1 MTLSD
6 GHVWGGWGVIS
17 VALHSPRARPWQR
30 EATRPGR
37 REPGVSL
44 RRGRLHALVVC
55 SRPKIANSE
64 LLTAE
69 NPTV

>member
-1 MTLSD
+1 VTLSD
-6 GHVWGGWGVIS
+6 GHVWGGWGVAS

-44 RRGRLHALVVC
+44 RRGRYAASAVC
-55 SRPKIANSE
+55 CPKIANSE

>member
-6 GHVWGGWGVIS
+6 VHVWGGWGVAS

-30 EATRPGR
+30 EATRLGR
-37 REPGVSL
+37 RESGVSL
-44 RRGRLHALVVC
+44 RRGRLRLR

>member
-6 GHVWGGWGVIS
+6 GHVWGGWGVAS

-44 RRGRLHALVVC
+44 RRACQGTSVSWCA
-55 SRPKIANSE
+55 KIANSE

>member
-1 MTLSD
+1 VTLSD
-6 GHVWGGWGVIS
+6 GHVWGGWGVAS

-44 RRGRLHALVVC
+44 RRACYGTSVPWCA
-55 SRPKIANSE
+55 KIANSE